1 MAKGKHTH
9 PRSQVKKLS
18 TLILLTLFML
28 TLVIIVLLALGI
40 LYLPNTTDDSL
51 ITDRRKIYERW
62 FYCNFIL
69 FHFDSH
75 SWNVF
80 NFSCFLIDLLLLLE
94 LVSVRR
100 KRRSSGLKFFHGSQE
115 LSSITIF
122 WLVFVIIS
130 WIYNNI
136 PQYMFLDCEFR
147 FWTFEIG
154 NIF

>member
-62 FYCNFIL
+62 FY
-69 FHFDSH
+69 FHVISFCYSV
-75 SWNVF
+75 WF
-80 NFSCFLIDLLLLLE
+80 WFGMCLIFHVLWLLLLE
-94 LVSVRR
+94 LVSVWR

-136 PQYMFLDCEFR
+136 SQYMFLDCEFS